1 MYIVAQHRIKDA
13 ARFWVNPEEPGQK
26 NPPEIVGRYASHD
39 RNKAV
44 CIWEAD
50 SIDTVRGFVDTLVG
64 DASENTYFEVDA
76 GFALGLPE
84 RTAASV

>member
-1 MYIVAQHRIKDA
+1 MYIVAQHRIKDSG
-13 ARFWVNPEEPGQK
+13 RFWNPEKNGGEK
-26 NPPEIVGRYASHD
+26 NPPELVGRYASHD

-44 CIWEAD
+44 CIWEAN
-50 SIDTVRGFVDTLVG
+50 SLEALRGFIDTLVG